1 MRTYILPISSF
12 ALIHDVGV
20 KSSHFVMMLRIASLP
35 LEACIISLSYNML
48 QVSKVILNA
57 TAIRCHSYVIAIS
70 FIIV

>member
-1 MRTYILPISSF
+1 
-12 ALIHDVGV
+12 
-20 KSSHFVMMLRIASLP
+20 MMLRIASLP